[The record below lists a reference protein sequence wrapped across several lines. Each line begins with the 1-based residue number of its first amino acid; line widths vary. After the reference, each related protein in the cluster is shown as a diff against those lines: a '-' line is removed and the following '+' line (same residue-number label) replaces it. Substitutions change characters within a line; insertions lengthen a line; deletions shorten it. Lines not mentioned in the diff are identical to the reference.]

1 MGRLC
6 TVCFSLKLMVE
17 LILYILASCNFVMN
31 MDVGPVLV
39 LTFLLIYP
47 WTVNSNQLT
56 FINHPPFF
64 FLLQKCL

>member
-6 TVCFSLKLMVE
+6 TVCFSLKLMVGTDFVNT
-17 LILYILASCNFVMN
+17 CNFVMN

-64 FLLQKCL
+64 FPLQKCL